1 MRLFARMIHGMVL
14 CIVALWAMAALA
26 DGPFILSPVD
36 PQPDKAALNPG
47 LAVE

>member
-1 MRLFARMIHGMVL
+1 MRVFARIIHGMVFF
-14 CIVALWAMAALA
+14 IVALWAMAVLA

-36 PQPDKAALNPG
+36 PQPDKTSLNPG